1 MGNTGQSGTQ
11 TQTGLPWW
19 LECFPSCL
27 HYLVRSHSFPLAFA
41 DPRFLCEVYSGL

>member
-19 LECFPSCL
+19 LECFLGAIPFFSLGIC
-27 HYLVRSHSFPLAFA
+27 RPQISM
-41 DPRFLCEVYSGL
+41 